1 MTYPQVELVPQMPAQ
16 NEQPTTSSASQDKRK
31 KSQRHGIAWVM
42 GSFLFCPCHLPLT
55 LGLLAAIFGG
65 TALDAVLVH
74 YSLIAGVIITTIW
87 ATGTWYG
94 FRKLRAK
101 STVTCAIPTR

>member
-1 MTYPQVELVPQMPAQ
+1 MTPSQLELAPQTPSQKEVPTPPSLPRKEGKAQ
-16 NEQPTTSSASQDKRK
+16 RQ
-31 KSQRHGIAWVM
+31 GIAWVV

-65 TALDAVLVH
+65 TALGAVVVH
-74 YSLIAGVIITTIW
+74 YSLIAGVIITAIW

-94 FRKLRAK
+94 FRKLRAT
-101 STVTCAIPTR
+101 SSPTCAIPVR

>member
-1 MTYPQVELVPQMPAQ
+1 MASIQLERVPQTPAQ
-16 NEQPTTSSASQDKRK
+16 EEHQTTSPSQNKA
-31 KSQRHGIAWVM
+31 QRHGIVWIM

-65 TALDAVLVH
+65 TALGAVLVH
-74 YSLIAGVIITTIW
+74 YSLIAGIVITSIW

-94 FRKLRAK
+94 FRKLRAT
-101 STVTCAIPTR
+101 STTACAIPTR

>member
-1 MTYPQVELVPQMPAQ
+1 MTQKQLERVPQMPTTTPPPSQNNSKAQ
-16 NEQPTTSSASQDKRK
+16 H
-31 KSQRHGIAWVM
+31 HGIAWVM

-65 TALDAVLVH
+65 TALGAVVVH
-74 YSLIAGVIITTIW
+74 YSLLAGVVITLIW

-94 FRKLRAK
+94 FRKLRA
-101 STVTCAIPTR
+101 SQTTVACAIPNR